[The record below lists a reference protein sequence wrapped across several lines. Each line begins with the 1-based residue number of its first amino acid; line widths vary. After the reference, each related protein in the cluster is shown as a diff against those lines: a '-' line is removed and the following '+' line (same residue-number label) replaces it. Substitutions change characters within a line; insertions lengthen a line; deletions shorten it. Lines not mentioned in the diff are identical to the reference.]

1 MFIAEP
7 PHLPVEHAAAPV
19 RRPVS
24 VGTIGI
30 CHLAE
35 NPSEPDN
42 AANMLSVP
50 DEARYHFTAGR
61 RQLSEPV
68 RIDILRPPQHG
79 KLVDTDSGLFTYRP
93 DAGYHGKDRI
103 TILAASG
110 MKTLRMEYFVHVM
123 QYVPADDQEPD
134 EYSRGYCPVKARTWR
149 IISRSRKATS
159 HPPQ

>member
-1 MFIAEP
+1 MFFADP
-7 PHLPVEHAAAPV
+7 PHLPVE
-19 RRPVS
+19 
-24 VGTIGI
+24 TIGI

-42 AANMLSVP
+42 AANMLSVS
-50 DEARYHFTAGR
+50 DEARYYFIAGHK
-61 RQLSEPV
+61 QVSEPV
-68 RIDILRPPQHG
+68 RVEILRPPQHG
-79 KLVDTDSGLFTYRP
+79 HLVDIDSGLVTYRP
-93 DAGYHGKDRI
+93 DTGYYGKDRI

-134 EYSRGYCPVKARTWR
+134 AYSRGYCPVKARTWR

-159 HPPQ
+159 RPPQ